1 MRPRREPPSSGDPR
15 AQLAAAPSLL
25 FMSACLI
32 CAPARAEPVSRD
44 VGLWTL
50 SAEADADISL
60 AVPDSNGAGRGAL
73 FDIALRG
80 EAERFFQSGLRA
92 GFEAGLR
99 LQRDFGRSGL
109 GLDGPAEGVFTGP
122 AFDPDD
128 PAGTRGDLETAGVFL
143 RGGWGEIRAGR
154 GDGAAAREA
163 ARPLLPF
170 RLSRVDDAPTDLSG
184 RNFISTRNTLTSRAA
199 KLSVRSQRFFG
210 VRAGASYTPEPEAC
224 GVDACT
230 PDGATLEHGVEAAI
244 SFEHVFRGPDLRVE
258 ASADLAS
265 VQRAGQADP
274 VSGAGLEDAWA
285 RSARLNLSRGGW
297 SVGAAGL
304 VSNDGA
310 DGGDYTALSAYAARE
325 IGDWLAALEAGRAQ
339 SDLTGEESR
348 AVQIGASRLLG
359 ERWIAGAG
367 LSWTRREAPEIG
379 GDEAWLGLV
388 EIGLRF

>member
-109 GLDGPAEGVFTGP
+109 GLDGPAKGVFTGP

-244 SFEHVFRGPDLRVE
+244 SFEHVFRGPDLRV
-258 ASADLAS
+258 
-265 VQRAGQADP
+265 
-274 VSGAGLEDAWA
+274 DAWA

-367 LSWTRREAPEIG
+367 LSWTRREAPESG